1 MIKKIVDFF
10 KRLFGK
16 EEQLKIEAPKDNI
29 LNQNYTT
36 NFDLPN
42 TNLGNNLQSNNT
54 IKNISVDS
62 NNDFRNNLIN
72 NADDRMRLLNMQ
84 KAIKAGTLSE
94 KDLSNDDITELKKL
108 YCEQILELSNSI
120 EYYTKQIKSNG

>member
-1 MIKKIVDFF
+1 MIKKIIDFF

-16 EEQLKIEAPKDNI
+16 EEQLKIEAPKGNI
-29 LNQNYTT
+29 LSQNYTT
-36 NFDLPN
+36 NSNLPN
-42 TNLGNNLQSNNT
+42 TNLGNSLQSNNT
-54 IKNISVDS
+54 IKNISIDS

>member
-1 MIKKIVDFF
+1 MIKKIIDFF

-29 LNQNYTT
+29 LSQNYNT
-36 NFDLPN
+36 NSDLPN
-42 TNLGNNLQSNNT
+42 TNLGNSLQSNNT
-54 IKNISVDS
+54 VKNISVDS

-94 KDLSNDDITELKKL
+94 KDLSNDDITALKKL

-120 EYYTKQIKSNG
+120 EYYTKQIKSSS